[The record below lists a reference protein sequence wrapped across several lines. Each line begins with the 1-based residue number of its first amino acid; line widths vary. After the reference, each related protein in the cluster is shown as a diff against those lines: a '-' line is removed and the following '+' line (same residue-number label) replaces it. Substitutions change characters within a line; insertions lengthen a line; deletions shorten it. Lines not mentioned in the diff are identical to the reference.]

1 MTVARDRLAPQER
14 RASLAAP
21 MYRLAGTPITVAL
34 GLLNTAI
41 VVRETGA
48 AVFGLVAL
56 VATVTLLFPF
66 ADLGIGASVISASAR
81 LRGPNADP
89 AAADVVRRGF
99 RVLLGV
105 AGAVVVVAVVIMSL
119 DGWATVI
126 GFASGPQ
133 DRWAVTVAVCLFGMT
148 LPAGLGVR
156 ILIGIDRNP
165 LATVVLMSCPAFA
178 LGLTLLLF
186 SARVDGIW
194 YVTSSLGGLLAGQLL
209 GCVLALRLSGLGSSA
224 FSPVRGASTGTPLLA
239 GSMWLFVVGLG
250 LPIGLQTGRV
260 ILAHLSTPEQ
270 LAEYSLLA
278 QMYAACWSVLS
289 AAGLAYWPI
298 FVRRRTETAETIAM
312 WRRLTTSFAALA
324 ALAAAAMW
332 LLGPWAAEVLSGG
345 EIEVTAWLALAFG
358 ALLIGQAMHLPATVL
373 LTLPAEARWQAF
385 WTIVMAVASIG
396 LGCAVAPGYGAVGV
410 VVAAALAIVVAQVV
424 PALIWVPE
432 LVRRRRPY
440 DEVRVPSPAVR
451 RRSRPDPRRG

>member
-21 MYRLAGTPITVAL
+21 VYRLAGTPITVAL

-66 ADLGIGASVISASAR
+66 ADLGIGASVITASAR
-81 LRGPNADP
+81 LRGPNPDS

-105 AGAVVVVAVVIMSL
+105 AGAVVVVAIVIMSI

-126 GFASGPQ
+126 GFSSGPQ
-133 DRWAVTVAVCLFGMT
+133 DRWAVTVAACLFGLT

-156 ILIGIDRNP
+156 ILVGIDRNP

-194 YVTSSLGGLLAGQLL
+194 YVTSSLGGLLAGQVL

-224 FSPVRGASTGTPLLA
+224 FSPVRGDSTGTPLLA
-239 GSMWLFVVGLG
+239 GSLWLFVVGMG

-260 ILAHLSTPEQ
+260 ILAHLSTP
-270 LAEYSLLA
+270 S
-278 QMYAACWSVLS
+278 SS
-289 AAGLAYWPI
+289 PI
-298 FVRRRTETAETIAM
+298 THW
-312 WRRLTTSFAALA
+312 WRRCTRRAGRCCLQPASPTGRSSCGAA
-324 ALAAAAMW
+324 
-332 LLGPWAAEVLSGG
+332 
-345 EIEVTAWLALAFG
+345 
-358 ALLIGQAMHLPATVL
+358 
-373 LTLPAEARWQAF
+373 RK
-385 WTIVMAVASIG
+385 
-396 LGCAVAPGYGAVGV
+396 
-410 VVAAALAIVVAQVV
+410 
-424 PALIWVPE
+424 
-432 LVRRRRPY
+432 RP
-440 DEVRVPSPAVR
+440 
-451 RRSRPDPRRG
+451 RRSRCGDV

>member
-1 MTVARDRLAPQER
+1 
-14 RASLAAP
+14 

-66 ADLGIGASVISASAR
+66 ADLGIGASVISACAR
-81 LRGPNADP
+81 MRGPNADP

-99 RVLLGV
+99 RVLVGV
-105 AGAVVVVAVVIMSL
+105 ACAVMVVAVVIMSL

-133 DRWAVTVAVCLFGMT
+133 DRWAVTVAVCLFGLT

-186 SARVDGIW
+186 TARVDGIW

-209 GCVLALRLSGLGSSA
+209 GCVLALRLSGLGSS
-224 FSPVRGASTGTPLLA
+224 
-239 GSMWLFVVGLG
+239 
-250 LPIGLQTGRV
+250 
-260 ILAHLSTPEQ
+260 
-270 LAEYSLLA
+270 
-278 QMYAACWSVLS
+278 
-289 AAGLAYWPI
+289 
-298 FVRRRTETAETIAM
+298 
-312 WRRLTTSFAALA
+312 
-324 ALAAAAMW
+324 
-332 LLGPWAAEVLSGG
+332 
-345 EIEVTAWLALAFG
+345 
-358 ALLIGQAMHLPATVL
+358 
-373 LTLPAEARWQAF
+373 
-385 WTIVMAVASIG
+385 
-396 LGCAVAPGYGAVGV
+396 
-410 VVAAALAIVVAQVV
+410 
-424 PALIWVPE
+424 
-432 LVRRRRPY
+432 
-440 DEVRVPSPAVR
+440 
-451 RRSRPDPRRG
+451 

>member
-1 MTVARDRLAPQER
+1 
-14 RASLAAP
+14 
-21 MYRLAGTPITVAL
+21 MYRLVGTPITVAL

-81 LRGPNADP
+81 LCGPNADP

-99 RVLLGV
+99 RVLLAV
-105 AGAVVVVAVVIMSL
+105 AGAVAVVAVVIMSL

-126 GFASGPQ
+126 GFSSGPQ
-133 DRWAVTVAVCLFGMT
+133 DRWAVTVAVCLFGLT

-194 YVTSSLGGLLAGQLL
+194 YVTSSLGGLLVGQVL

-224 FSPVRGASTGTPLLA
+224 FSPVRGASNGPPLLA
-239 GSMWLFVVGLG
+239 GSMWLFVVGMG
-250 LPIGLQTGRV
+250 LPVGLQTGRV

-270 LAEYSLLA
+270 LADYSLLA

-298 FVRRRTETAETIAM
+298 FARRRVETAETIAM
-312 WRRLTTSFAALA
+312 WRRLTTSFGALA
-324 ALAAAAMW
+324 ALAAVAMW
-332 LLGPWAAEVLSGG
+332 LLGPWAAQVLSGG
-345 EIEVTAWLALAFG
+345 EIEVSAWVALAFG
-358 ALLIGQAMHLPATVL
+358 ALLVGQAMHLPATVL
-373 LTLPAEARWQAF
+373 LTLPAEARWQAI

-396 LGCAVAPGYGAVGV
+396 LGCAVAPGYGAAGV
-410 VVAAALAIVVAQVV
+410 VVTAALAIVVAQVV

-432 LVRRRRPY
+432 LVRRRRPHG
-440 DEVRVPSPAVR
+440 EVRVSWRAVR
-451 RRSRPDPRRG
+451 RRSHPGPRRE